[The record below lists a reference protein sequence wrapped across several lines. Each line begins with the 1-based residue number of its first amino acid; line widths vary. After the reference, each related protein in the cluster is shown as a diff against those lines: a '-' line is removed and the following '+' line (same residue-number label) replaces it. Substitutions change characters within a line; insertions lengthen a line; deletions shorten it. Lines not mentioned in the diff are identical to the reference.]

1 MNPGIYYLYEY
12 KNNHRMRNT
21 GFLKLTKKPDC
32 WLLQIQAR
40 NIPVTNQHLVP
51 LCAILTKQ
59 EHSVSKKI
67 SELPCNSHIISAQL
81 TLPDSAIDLISSME
95 NLHGFLILL
104 PDESFLTATESQFH
118 LDINE
123 IFSTTVQPE
132 TLKPVPEPAPDLSAS
147 EYNDNNNLF
156 EASDTTNLL
165 SPSKTIQ
172 KIHRSDL
179 KILPKKCWNLANNSF
194 LLHGYHNYHHLLLIE
209 ENGHY
214 QLGVPGVYDIREAR
228 AAEIFGF
235 PKFIDSY
242 NDQLEL
248 SSDECNTQE
257 TFGYWCHYIY

>member
-1 MNPGIYYLYEY
+1 
-12 KNNHRMRNT
+12 MRNT

-40 NIPVTNQHLVP
+40 NILVTNQHLVP
-51 LCAILTKQ
+51 LCAILTEQ
-59 EHSVSKKI
+59 EHNISQKI

-81 TLPDSAIDLISSME
+81 TLPDSDINSISSME
-95 NLHGFLILL
+95 NLHGFLIPL
-104 PDESFLTATESQFH
+104 PDESFLTATESHFH

-123 IFSTTVQPE
+123 IFSTTVQSE
-132 TLKPVPEPAPDLSAS
+132 TPDPAPDLSAS
-147 EYNDNNNLF
+147 EYNDNDNLF

-172 KIHRSDL
+172 KIHHSDL

-235 PKFIDSY
+235 PEFINAY

-248 SSDECNTQE
+248 SPDECNTQE
-257 TFGYWCHYIY
+257 NFGYWCHYIY

>member
-12 KNNHRMRNT
+12 KNNHCMRNT

-32 WLLQIQAR
+32 WLLQIQTR

-51 LCAILTKQ
+51 LYAILTEQ
-59 EHSVSKKI
+59 EHNISQKI
-67 SELPCNSHIISAQL
+67 SEIPCNSHIISAQL
-81 TLPDSAIDLISSME
+81 TLPDSAINSISSLE
-95 NLHGFLILL
+95 NLHGFLIPL
-104 PDESFLTATESQFH
+104 PDESFLTATESHFH

-123 IFSTTVQPE
+123 IFSTTAQSE
-132 TLKPVPEPAPDLSAS
+132 TPDPAPDLSAS
-147 EYNDNNNLF
+147 EYNDNDNLF
-156 EASDTTNLL
+156 KASDTTNLL

-172 KIHRSDL
+172 KIHHSDL

-214 QLGVPGVYDIREAR
+214 RLGVPGVYDIREAR

-235 PKFIDSY
+235 PEFINSY

-248 SSDECNTQE
+248 SPDECNTQE
-257 TFGYWCHYIY
+257 NFGYWCHYIY

>member
-12 KNNHRMRNT
+12 KNNHCMRNT

-32 WLLQIQAR
+32 WLLQIQTR

-51 LCAILTKQ
+51 LYAILTEQ
-59 EHSVSKKI
+59 EHNISQKI
-67 SELPCNSHIISAQL
+67 SEIPCNSHIISAQL
-81 TLPDSAIDLISSME
+81 TLPDSAINSISSLE
-95 NLHGFLILL
+95 NLHGFLIPL
-104 PDESFLTATESQFH
+104 PDESFLSATESHFH

-123 IFSTTVQPE
+123 IFSTTAQSE
-132 TLKPVPEPAPDLSAS
+132 TPDPAPDLSAS
-147 EYNDNNNLF
+147 EYNDNDNLF
-156 EASDTTNLL
+156 KASDTTNLL

-172 KIHRSDL
+172 KIHHSDL

-214 QLGVPGVYDIREAR
+214 RLGVPGVYDIREAR

-235 PKFIDSY
+235 PEFINSY

-248 SSDECNTQE
+248 SPDECNTQE
-257 TFGYWCHYIY
+257 NFGYWCHYIY

>member
-12 KNNHRMRNT
+12 KNNHCMRNT
-21 GFLKLTKKPDC
+21 GFLKLTKKPDF

-51 LCAILTKQ
+51 LCAILTEQ
-59 EHSVSKKI
+59 EHNISKKI

-81 TLPDSAIDLISSME
+81 TLPDSAINSISSME
-95 NLHGFLILL
+95 NLHGFLIPL
-104 PDESFLTATESQFH
+104 PDESFLTATESHFH

-123 IFSTTVQPE
+123 IFSTTVQSE
-132 TLKPVPEPAPDLSAS
+132 TPDPAPDLSAS
-147 EYNDNNNLF
+147 EYNDNDNLF

-172 KIHRSDL
+172 KIHHSDL

-235 PKFIDSY
+235 PEFINSY

-248 SSDECNTQE
+248 SPDECNTQE
-257 TFGYWCHYIY
+257 NFGYWCHYIY

>member
-12 KNNHRMRNT
+12 KNNHCMRNT

-40 NIPVTNQHLVP
+40 NISVTNQHLVP
-51 LCAILTKQ
+51 LCAILTEQ
-59 EHSVSKKI
+59 EHNISKKI

-81 TLPDSAIDLISSME
+81 TLPDSAINPISSTE
-95 NLHGFLILL
+95 NLHGFLIPL
-104 PDESFLTATESQFH
+104 PDESFLTATESHFH

-123 IFSTTVQPE
+123 IFSTTVQSE
-132 TLKPVPEPAPDLSAS
+132 TPDPAPDLSAS
-147 EYNDNNNLF
+147 EYNNNDNLF

-165 SPSKTIQ
+165 YPSKTIQ
-172 KIHRSDL
+172 KIHHSDL

-214 QLGVPGVYDIREAR
+214 QLGVPGVYDIREVR

-235 PKFIDSY
+235 PEFINSY

-248 SSDECNTQE
+248 SPDECNTQE
-257 TFGYWCHYIY
+257 NFGYWCHYIY

>member
-12 KNNHRMRNT
+12 KNNHCMRNT
-21 GFLKLTKKPDC
+21 GFLKLTKKPAS

-51 LCAILTKQ
+51 LCAILSKQ
-59 EHSVSKKI
+59 EHNISQKI

-81 TLPDSAIDLISSME
+81 TLPDSAINSLSSME
-95 NLHGFLILL
+95 NLHGFLIPL
-104 PDESFLTATESQFH
+104 PDESFLTATESHFH

-123 IFSTTVQPE
+123 IFSTTVQSEIPD
-132 TLKPVPEPAPDLSAS
+132 PAPDLSAS
-147 EYNDNNNLF
+147 EYNDNDNLF

-165 SPSKTIQ
+165 YPSKTIQ
-172 KIHRSDL
+172 KIHHSDL

-235 PKFIDSY
+235 PEFINSY

-248 SSDECNTQE
+248 SPDECNTQE
-257 TFGYWCHYIY
+257 NFGYWCHYIY